1 MDMPD
6 MPSEGIWRWERRVYP
21 QKISNNKDTPVIV
34 SHDQTSVTDDDDRT
48 RDVPFAKQG
57 EALGTSLTQANF
69 TNVKIVDP
77 KADHEDHS
85 RAAWKMDPE
94 LKNMVG

>member
-1 MDMPD
+1 MAKWAIGRMDAANTVP
-6 MPSEGIWRWERRVYP
+6 VL
-21 QKISNNKDTPVIV
+21 NNKDTPVIV

-57 EALGTSLTQANF
+57 EALGASLTQANF
-69 TNVKIVDP
+69 TNVKIVDT

-85 RAAWKMDPE
+85 RAAWKMGPE